1 MKVTREDVENVA
13 LLSRLSI
20 DEKDMDKNIQELS
33 DFLEYVDRLQQVD
46 TENVMPTAH
55 VLPIQNVF
63 REDVVKPSLDRD
75 LALSNAPESEDGY
88 FRVPKSLKNKRR
100 LWRGII

>member
-1 MKVTREDVENVA
+1 MKVTREDVEN
-13 LLSRLSI
+13 
-20 DEKDMDKNIQELS
+20 MDKNIQELS

-88 FRVPKSLKNKRR
+88 FRVPK
-100 LWRGII
+100 IIEE

>member
-20 DEKDMDKNIQELS
+20 DEKDMDKNIQDLS

-88 FRVPKSLKNKRR
+88 FRVPK
-100 LWRGII
+100 IIEE

>member
-1 MKVTREDVENVA
+1 MKVTRKDVENVA

-88 FRVPKSLKNKRR
+88 FRVPK
-100 LWRGII
+100 IIEE

>member
-13 LLSRLSI
+13 LLSRLRI

-88 FRVPKSLKNKRR
+88 FRVPK
-100 LWRGII
+100 IIEE

>member
-88 FRVPKSLKNKRR
+88 FRVPK
-100 LWRGII
+100 IIEE

>member
-13 LLSRLSI
+13 LLSRLSVSE
-20 DEKDMDKNIQELS
+20 DEMDKNIKELS

-46 TENVMPTAH
+46 TENVVPTAH
-55 VLPIQNVF
+55 VLPLKNVF

-75 LALSNAPESEDGY
+75 AALSNAPEKDNGY
-88 FRVPKSLKNKRR
+88 FRVPKILEE
-100 LWRGII
+100 

>member
-20 DEKDMDKNIQELS
+20 DENDMDKNIQELS

-88 FRVPKSLKNKRR
+88 FRVPK
-100 LWRGII
+100 IIEE